1 MEACSTV
8 FHLSWKK
15 EFQLNSVFSW
25 LHLAKNIFL
34 ASPCKKHGVGGA
46 PVLLVSG
53 RLEMFLNVHT
63 IVLHS
68 SESLNKVEQT
78 KPHREV
84 NRKPL

>member
-15 EFQLNSVFSW
+15 RIPAQFS
-25 LHLAKNIFL
+25 LLL
-34 ASPCKKHGVGGA
+34 ASPCEKHGVGGA

-63 IVLHS
+63 IVLHR
-68 SESLNKVEQT
+68 SESLTKVEQT
-78 KPHREV
+78 KPHRPHE
-84 NRKPL
+84 R